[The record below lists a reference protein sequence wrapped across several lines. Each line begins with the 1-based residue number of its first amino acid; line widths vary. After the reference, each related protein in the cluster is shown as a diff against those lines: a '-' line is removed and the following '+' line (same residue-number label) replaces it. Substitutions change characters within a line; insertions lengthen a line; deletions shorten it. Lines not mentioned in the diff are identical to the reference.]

1 MLIRVFAVTGSLLLA
16 ALSYPLAQAKPA
28 ASASQAKPAM
38 SDDALIKLAVS
49 AAPYDIGAKAAVVDH
64 GEGGKMRTVR
74 AGTNNYVCMAHP
86 EVMCIDKNWQEW
98 VDAWVNK
105 RAPKAS
111 GMGIAYMLQG
121 EKAGVSNTDPYA
133 TSPTPTN
140 QWIVSPAHIMILT
153 SDTKQLESLPTDPYS
168 GGPWVM
174 WKGTPYAHIM
184 VPTVPMPPRPAAK

>member
-1 MLIRVFAVTGSLLLA
+1 MLMRVFAVTVSVLLA
-16 ALSYPLAQAKPA
+16 ALSDPLAQAKPA
-28 ASASQAKPAM
+28 AGASQAKPAM

-49 AAPYDIGAKAAVVDH
+49 AAPSDIGAKATVVDH

-86 EVMCIDKNWQEW
+86 EVMCIDKKWQEW

-121 EKAGVSNTDPYA
+121 DKAGGSNTDPYA

-153 SDTKQLESLPTDPYS
+153 SDTKQLESLPTDPHS